1 MLRRREWRRHDRCW
15 RGMKDAVISAA
26 ERGSMGPRDLTSEL
40 ALPVVLLE
48 DHQTQVES
56 DAPGSLDP
64 QCYANA
70 R

>member
-1 MLRRREWRRHDRCW
+1 
-15 RGMKDAVISAA
+15 MKDAVISAA

-48 DHQTQVES
+48 DYQTRVES
-56 DAPGSLDP
+56 DASGFLDP
-64 QCYANA
+64 QCYTNA